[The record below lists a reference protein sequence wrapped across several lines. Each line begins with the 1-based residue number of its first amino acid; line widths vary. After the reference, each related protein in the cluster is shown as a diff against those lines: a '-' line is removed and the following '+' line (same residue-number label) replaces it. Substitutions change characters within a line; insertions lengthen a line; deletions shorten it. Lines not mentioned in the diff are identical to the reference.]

1 MGRKEYTNVNDFITA
16 IVMNGGWNWVNL
28 KFEFVKYQTDINPN
42 ITFPK
47 WFKKHLKEMYD
58 LSDYAIKKVMYAFK
72 NEIKEAES
80 MKLILA

>member
-1 MGRKEYTNVNDFITA
+1 
-16 IVMNGGWNWVNL
+16 
-28 KFEFVKYQTDINPN
+28 
-42 ITFPK
+42 
-47 WFKKHLKEMYD
+47 MYD